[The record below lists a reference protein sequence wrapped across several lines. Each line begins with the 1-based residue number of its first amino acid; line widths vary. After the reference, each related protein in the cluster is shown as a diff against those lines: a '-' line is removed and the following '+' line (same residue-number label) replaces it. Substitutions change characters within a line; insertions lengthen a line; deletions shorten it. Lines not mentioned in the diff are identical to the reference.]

1 MFHIIHGS
9 RNKTQTRWRQKNM
22 FQVKEQNKTP
32 EENPKEMVISNLPDI
47 EFKEMIIKMLTKL
60 GKRMEEINEKI

>member
-1 MFHIIHGS
+1 M
-9 RNKTQTRWRQKNM
+9 KRQKNM

-32 EENPKEMVISNLPDI
+32 EENPKEMVVSNLPDI

-60 GKRMEEINEKI
+60 GKRLEEINEKM

>member
-1 MFHIIHGS
+1 
-9 RNKTQTRWRQKNM
+9 M

-47 EFKEMIIKMLTKL
+47 EFKENDYKDAHQTWEKNGVKL
-60 GKRMEEINEKI
+60 NEKI

>member
-1 MFHIIHGS
+1 M
-9 RNKTQTRWRQKNM
+9 KRQKNM

-32 EENPKEMVISNLPDI
+32 EENPKEMVVSNLPDI

-60 GKRMEEINEKI
+60 GKRMEEINEKM